1 MPTADAL
8 YRRSRAYSAEGDYQ
22 RAADALLQAL
32 DLAQQAGTPEDRA
45 VLHSA
50 LGATYQSLAE
60 MGPAREHL
68 EAARSICR
76 SLKDVT
82 CEARAL
88 LNLAST
94 YAAEARF
101 ATALELYQRAQ
112 QLLDSLDPRPAVETG
127 AALMQVGALYGEMGQ
142 YARALRSL
150 EKALAHYEKT
160 GDRSGA
166 ASALHNMAYVHA
178 DLGEYATAL
187 DQFAQAAEIHKSE
200 NDTVAWAET
209 MNSLGQTLI
218 DAGRP
223 AEALQ
228 PLKEA
233 LEVLEE
239 SDVRRLMA
247 ATLDSLGS
255 AYRVL
260 GDYPSALAHYQRAL
274 LIWRAIG
281 DREGLR
287 ASLGNTGSVFDR
299 QGRREL
305 AILYYKRAVNV
316 AQEVREGI
324 RVLPVAEQR
333 AYAGRVAKT
342 YRRLADLLLRQDRV
356 IEAQRVL
363 DLLKIQEAEDYLGPT
378 RGDVAGGQAVPTPE
392 AEAAALKQL
401 GALEDQAVQIG
412 LELSRLRR
420 AAPRDDKQETRYRQ
434 LDAMQRELL
443 GRFVR
448 FYESDEIAALS
459 ASASSQA
466 RRQAL
471 HVAELERLQDNI
483 EKLGPG
489 VVLLDPLVLDD
500 RLELVLVTGVG
511 PPIHR
516 PVSVTRLELAEAVV
530 QFRTAIEARSAEV
543 IEPAKQLYDW
553 IIRPWEPELQ
563 ELGVRTILYAA
574 DSVLR
579 YVPLAALHDGRRWLV
594 ERYSVANITAA
605 SVGELGTRRVEHPTV
620 MAGAFTRGSYEFAIA
635 DQTYKLSGLRF
646 AGEEVKALSRLFPHL
661 TLVQDAAF
669 SPAAVLP
676 RLSATDVVH
685 LATHAVLVP
694 GKPYESFILF
704 GDGERVTLETIK
716 YDWTLSG
723 VDLMVL
729 SACGTAISERGS
741 GGEEILGFGYLMEY
755 KGAHA
760 TIASLWSV
768 DDLGTQTLM
777 SAFYTVLKEP
787 GKNKAEALREA
798 QLALIGGS
806 DRVIGQAQRG
816 TVLTREGEKR
826 DQTTA
831 TDRLRHPYYWAPFVL
846 IGSGL

>member
-1 MPTADAL
+1 MLAADAL
-8 YRRSRAYSAEGDYQ
+8 YRRSREYSAEGDYQ
-22 RAADALLQAL
+22 HAVDALLQAL
-32 DLAQQAGTPEDRA
+32 DLAKEAGTPEDRA

-60 MGPAREHL
+60 LEPAREHL
-68 EAARSICR
+68 EAARLICR
-76 SLKDVT
+76 SLKDRT

-88 LNLAST
+88 LNLGST
-94 YAAEARF
+94 YAAEAGF

-112 QLLDSLDPRPAVETG
+112 QVLESLDPPPAVETG
-127 AALMQVGALYGEMGQ
+127 AALMQVGALYAEMGQ

-150 EKALAHYEKT
+150 EKALVHYEKT

-178 DLGEYATAL
+178 DRGEYATAL
-187 DQFAQAAEIHKSE
+187 DEFTRAAEIHKSDD
-200 NDTVAWAET
+200 DTVAWAET
-209 MNSLGQTLI
+209 LNSLGQTLI

-223 AEALQ
+223 AEALR
-228 PLKEA
+228 PLQEA

-239 SDVRRLMA
+239 SGARRPMA
-247 ATLDSLGS
+247 ATLDSMGS
-255 AYRVL
+255 AYRAL
-260 GDYPSALAHYQRAL
+260 RDYPGALARYQQAL
-274 LIWRAIG
+274 LVWRAIG
-281 DREGLR
+281 SREGLR
-287 ASLGNTGSVFDR
+287 ATLGNIGSVFDR
-299 QGRREL
+299 QGRSEL

-324 RVLPVAEQR
+324 RVLPAAEQR
-333 AYAGRVAKT
+333 AYAGRVGET
-342 YRRLADLLLRQDRV
+342 YRRLTDLLLRQDRV

-363 DLLKIQEAEDYLGPT
+363 DLLKIQEVEDYLGPT
-378 RGDVAGGQAVPTPE
+378 RGDAVGGQTVPTQA
-392 AEAAALKQL
+392 AETAALKQL

-420 AAPRDDKQETRYRQ
+420 ISPRDEKQETRYRQ
-434 LDAMQRELL
+434 LDDMQRELL

-459 ASASSQA
+459 VSASSQT

-471 HVAELERLQDNI
+471 QVAELERLQDNI
-483 EKLGPG
+483 QELGPG
-489 VVLLDPLVLDD
+489 VVLLYPLVLDD

-516 PVSVTRLELAEAVV
+516 PVPVTRLELAETVRH
-530 QFRTAIEARSAEV
+530 FRTAIEERSAEV
-543 IEPAKQLYDW
+543 IEQAKQLYDW
-553 IIRPWEPELQ
+553 IIRPWEAELRD
-563 ELGVRTILYAA
+563 LGARTILYAA

-605 SVGELGTRRVEHPTV
+605 SVGELGTRRVDHPTV
-620 MAGAFTRGSYEFAIA
+620 MAGAFTRGLYEFTIA
-635 DQTYKLSGLRF
+635 DQKYELSGLRF
-646 AGEEVKALSRLFPHL
+646 AGEEVKALSRLFPDL
-661 TLVQDAAF
+661 TLVRDAAF
-669 SPAAVLP
+669 STAAVLP
-676 RLSATDVVH
+676 RLSATDLVH

-704 GDGERVTLETIK
+704 GDGERVTLEAIK
-716 YDWTLSG
+716 YGWTLSG

-729 SACGTAISERGS
+729 SACETAISERDS
-741 GGEEILGFGYLMEY
+741 GGEEILGFGFLMEY

-768 DDLGTQTLM
+768 DDLGTQALM
-777 SAFYTVLKEP
+777 TAFYTALKEP
-787 GKNKAEALREA
+787 GKTKAGALQEA
-798 QLALIGGS
+798 QLALILGN

-816 TVLTREGEKR
+816 TVLMRKGEKR
-826 DQTTA
+826 DQKSVPGG
-831 TDRLRHPYYWAPFVL
+831 LRHPYYWAPFVL
-846 IGSGL
+846 IGSSL